1 MIITRLIGTI
11 ASTVFAVSIQLFNW
25 QPSVRDTYISTY
37 TRIPTNSCLFRM
49 HLNLGTLCLWT
60 MTSGVDIWTEWRCYI
75 AKAYVRDNAGT
86 DMYTLRRI
94 ARRTYL
100 DHVIFCVIVGL
111 EVVITVT
118 VFIAGINFILSQT
131 DAADIVQGVLGISF
145 IVEIDDKVYQ
155 TSFID
160 EEDPGNVEICLF
172 RTTEW
177 DVGETIVDSTGCKS
191 KDDQD
196 TGSTKVTFL
205 SLKKD
210 KTQEEDSMG
219 TMVDLGPAAFVNLL
233 QWPVLI
239 AIVCG
244 IVFGMRATYCGDYV
258 EPSS

>member
-1 MIITRLIGTI
+1 
-11 ASTVFAVSIQLFNW
+11 
-25 QPSVRDTYISTY
+25 
-37 TRIPTNSCLFRM
+37 
-49 HLNLGTLCLWT
+49 
-60 MTSGVDIWTEWRCYI
+60 
-75 AKAYVRDNAGT
+75 
-86 DMYTLRRI
+86 
-94 ARRTYL
+94 
-100 DHVIFCVIVGL
+100 
-111 EVVITVT
+111 
-118 VFIAGINFILSQT
+118 
-131 DAADIVQGVLGISF
+131 
-145 IVEIDDKVYQ
+145 VEIDDKVYQ

-219 TMVDLGPAAFVNLL
+219 NMVDLGPAAFVNLL

-244 IVFGMRATYCGDYV
+244 IVFGMRTTYCGDYV
-258 EPSS
+258 EPSP